1 MNELELV
8 HGNFVVPEIFF
19 SNRALF
25 FHGKVSV
32 GLRVT
37 IKSGDLPQL
46 LTRVSALEFSL
57 SFHAKDS
64 KCFAM
69 VSLKAASFAKVKCL
83 LNKNT
88 FA

>member
-1 MNELELV
+1 MGTLL
-8 HGNFVVPEIFF
+8 FLKFFF
-19 SNRALF
+19 SNRALL

-69 VSLKAASFAKVKCL
+69 VSLKAASFTKVKCL

>member
-1 MNELELV
+1 MNELEL
-8 HGNFVVPEIFF
+8 GYENFVVPENFP
-19 SNRALF
+19 NKALL

-32 GLRVT
+32 GLQVT

-46 LTRVSALEFSL
+46 LARVSALDFSL

-64 KCFAM
+64 KC
-69 VSLKAASFAKVKCL
+69 LAASFTKVKHL

-88 FA
+88 FT